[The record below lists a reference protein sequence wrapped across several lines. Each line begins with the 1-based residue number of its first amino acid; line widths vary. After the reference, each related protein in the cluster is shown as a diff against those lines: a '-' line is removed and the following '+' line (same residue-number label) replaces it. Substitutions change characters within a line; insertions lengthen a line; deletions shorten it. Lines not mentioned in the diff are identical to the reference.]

1 MLGFDDPYLP
11 AQWSSFLS
19 AEVGASAAL
28 TGLLFVAA
36 SINLARILAYPQ
48 LTPRVAK
55 ALVTLTGILFAASL
69 CLVPGQSQV
78 LLGSELML
86 LGTFVW
92 FMITLMQRAHSRGNP
107 YISRRQKLLHGT
119 LTQMSALPLIVCG
132 ASLFCSRGGGLYWL
146 VVAVIMSF
154 ASALFDAW
162 VLLIEIQR

>member
-28 TGLLFVAA
+28 TGLIFVAV
-36 SINLARILAYPQ
+36 SINLTRILAYPH

-55 ALVTLTGILFAASL
+55 ALVTLVGIQFAASL

-86 LGTFVW
+86 LGTSVW
-92 FMITLMQRAHSRGNP
+92 ITITVTQRAHSRGNP
-107 YISRRQKLLHGT
+107 YVSRRQKFST
-119 LTQMSALPLIVCG
+119 E
-132 ASLFCSRGGGLYWL
+132 R
-146 VVAVIMSF
+146 
-154 ASALFDAW
+154 
-162 VLLIEIQR
+162 